1 MLSGSFL
8 LSSIPFY
15 CFTYRFT
22 DNGLN
27 CLTLSMLIPQL
38 AVVLNWRN
46 EKNKKGLYS
55 IHLRITIDRN
65 SRYFK
70 IEVPQKVTAAEWQG
84 TEDRW
89 VKASLPFS
97 FEINS
102 KIREKKSLVHDLIKR
117 SYNFNKSLNF
127 ETIFLHLKRK
137 GDRNSFYDY
146 MKSYMQDPPEKLE
159 ENTVKKYSTCL
170 THLKSFRKQLHFSDI
185 DNSLIR
191 EFHKYMS
198 NTLNLE
204 GATCKKYMEALKR
217 VIRQA
222 SKENY
227 IDPSQM
233 EFLFDDVK
241 IKIKKPKR
249 TFLEP
254 AEIKSWKSVQF
265 AEEKKYLERD
275 RDLFLFQIYTG
286 YYYKDLLI
294 FHKTQ
299 LMVDEQYGFIILGER
314 DKNGNQTIIPLFKF
328 PHAASII
335 KKYRSTNDSE
345 LTLFDPKYFIEE
357 QAYNR
362 NLKEIGKLAGITKG
376 VSNKVARHTNAQ
388 LWIRYGAESPV
399 LSKMMGHTKQETTKN
414 YYDVNIPEIVEG
426 TKRVDFRKLGI

>member
-1 MLSGSFL
+1 M
-8 LSSIPFY
+8 FY
-15 CFTYRFT
+15 DFKKR
-22 DNGLN
+22 
-27 CLTLSMLIPQL
+27 CLTLIMVIPQV
-38 AVVLNWRN
+38 AVVFNWRN

-55 IHLRITIDRN
+55 IHLRITIDRD

-70 IEVPQKVTAAEWQG
+70 IQVPQKVTSSEWQG
-84 TEDRW
+84 TEDSW
-89 VKASLPFS
+89 IKASHTFS

-102 KIREKKSLVHDLIKR
+102 KIREKKSLVLDLIKR

-137 GDRNSFYDY
+137 GDRNSFFDY
-146 MKSYMQDPPEKLE
+146 MKTYIQDPPEKLE

-170 THLKSFRKQLHFSDI
+170 SHLKSFKKQLHFSDI

-198 NTLNLE
+198 NSLNLE
-204 GATCKKYMEALKR
+204 GATCKKYMEALKK

-222 SKENY
+222 RKENY
-227 IDPSQM
+227 LDPTQM

-254 AEIKSWKSVQF
+254 TEIKKWKSLQF
-265 AEEKKYLERD
+265 ENEKKYLERD

-286 YYYKDLLI
+286 YYYKDLHI

-299 LMVDEQYGFIILGER
+299 LMVDEQYGFIILGAR

-335 KKYRSTNDSE
+335 KKYRAEEGPTVFDS
-345 LTLFDPKYFIEE
+345 KYFIEE
-357 QAYNR
+357 PAYNR
-362 NLKEIGKLAGITKG
+362 NLKEIARLADITKS

-388 LWIRYGAESPV
+388 LWIRYGAEGPV

-426 TKRVDFRKLGI
+426 TKRVDFKKLGI

>member
-1 MLSGSFL
+1 MV
-8 LSSIPFY
+8 
-15 CFTYRFT
+15 
-22 DNGLN
+22 
-27 CLTLSMLIPQL
+27 IPQV
-38 AVVLNWRN
+38 AVVFNWRN

-70 IEVPQKVTAAEWQG
+70 IQVPQKITFAEWQG
-84 TEDRW
+84 TEDSW
-89 VKASLPFS
+89 VKTSHTFS

-102 KIREKKSLVHDLIKR
+102 KIRETKSIVLDLIKR

-137 GDRNSFYDY
+137 GDRNSFFDY
-146 MKSYMQDPPEKLE
+146 MKTYIQDPPEKLE

-170 THLKSFRKQLHFSDI
+170 SHLKSFKKQLHFSDI

-198 NTLNLE
+198 NSLNLE
-204 GATCKKYMEALKR
+204 GATCKKYMEALKK

-222 SKENY
+222 RKENY
-227 IDPSQM
+227 LDPTQM

-254 AEIKSWKSVQF
+254 TEIKKWKSLQF
-265 AEEKKYLERD
+265 ENEKKYLERD

-286 YYYKDLLI
+286 YYYKDLHI

-299 LMVDEQYGFIILGER
+299 LTVDEQYGFIILGAR
-314 DKNGNQTIIPLFKF
+314 DKNGNQTIIPLLSFHMQ
-328 PHAASII
+328 P
-335 KKYRSTNDSE
+335 
-345 LTLFDPKYFIEE
+345 P
-357 QAYNR
+357 
-362 NLKEIGKLAGITKG
+362 
-376 VSNKVARHTNAQ
+376 
-388 LWIRYGAESPV
+388 
-399 LSKMMGHTKQETTKN
+399 LSKSIDQ
-414 YYDVNIPEIVEG
+414 
-426 TKRVDFRKLGI
+426 